1 MTAAAERARALLA
14 AALELDPAAVG
25 PDASIATLEAWDSLA
40 HLRLVQAIE
49 QAIGG
54 ELPAETIVEIG
65 SLADVTA
72 VLERA
77 GR

>member
-1 MTAAAERARALLA
+1 MTANDERARVILA
-14 AALELDPAAVG
+14 AALEIDLAAVG

-54 ELPAETIVEIG
+54 ELPAEAIVEIA
-65 SLADVTA
+65 SLTDVTVA
-72 VLERA
+72 LTRA

>member
-54 ELPAETIVEIG
+54 ELPGETIVEIV

>member
-1 MTAAAERARALLA
+1 MTAPAERARALLA
-14 AALELDPAAVG
+14 AALEIDPAAVG

-54 ELPAETIVEIG
+54 ELSAEAIVDIA
-65 SLADVTA
+65 SLADVA
-72 VLERA
+72 ALLERPA
-77 GR
+77 R